1 MYKIQENMRYGCNS
15 GYKTTGGKDE
25 EVVQCLAD
33 GWSSQPTCR
42 KERGMC
48 LRIIS

>member
-1 MYKIQENMRYGCNS
+1 MRYGCNS

-33 GWSSQPTCR
+33 GWSPQPTCR
-42 KERGMC
+42 EEHGMC
-48 LRIIS
+48 LRITS

>member
-1 MYKIQENMRYGCNS
+1 MSYGCAS

-25 EVVQCLAD
+25 EVVQCLSD

-42 KERGMC
+42 KEHGI
-48 LRIIS
+48 RIIS